1 MSPYLAPGPPPPPA
15 KPLVGMERGWEES
28 EEGWPSSQPWRPEEE
43 KGLPIGAGR
52 VVAVASD

>member
-1 MSPYLAPGPPPPPA
+1 MSPYLPPAPPPA
-15 KPLVGMERGWEES
+15 KPLLVGMESGWEER
-28 EEGWPSSQPWRPEEE
+28 EDGWPSSQPWRPEDE